1 MCIHIFEGYNFILK
15 TIGDRITYC
24 RSAINLTRKELS
36 ELWDGASIPTLSRW
50 ELDIIIPSS
59 KKMLSM
65 SEFFCS
71 KGLIVTRDWIEKGV
85 GVPPSILNTKEFTS
99 DEFDEIC
106 EQTLFVLSQNIKNFV
121 YYKVTSN
128 FFSPIIRYGDYV
140 AGVKIDKEDIMNLS
154 SLAFVVHD
162 NIVHVGFLECD
173 GDVFLKNSQ
182 GKKMEFK
189 NYTYLVKVHWTA
201 IRP

>member
-1 MCIHIFEGYNFILK
+1 MHIDILRHNYTLK

-36 ELWDGASIPTLSRW
+36 SVWGEASVPTLSRW

-59 KKMLSM
+59 KKILSM

-71 KGLIVTRDWIEKGV
+71 KGLIVSCEWIEKGL
-85 GVPPSILNTKEFTS
+85 GISPSILNMKKFTT
-99 DEFDEIC
+99 DEFDEVC
-106 EQTLFVLSQNIKNFV
+106 EQTFFILNQTIKDFA

-128 FFSPIIRYGDYV
+128 FFSPVIRYGDYV
-140 AGVKIDKEDIMNLS
+140 AGVRIEKEDILNLN
-154 SLAFVVHD
+154 SLAFVVHE
-162 NIVHVGFLECD
+162 NIVHVGFLEYND
-173 GDVFLKNSQ
+173 KVFLKNSQ
-182 GKKMEFK
+182 GKKMEFN
-189 NYTYLVKVHWTA
+189 NYTHLVKVHWTA